1 MSFKHVRT
9 TADLVRF
16 GCGLKVDCRHC
27 GSSRTFSA
35 AEAVTDAGHV
45 EIARL
50 ARRLRCIRCGLKQAR
65 LTVLPPV

>member
-1 MSFKHVRT
+1 MSTEHVRT

-16 GCGLKVDCRHC
+16 GCGLQVECCHC
-27 GSSRTFSA
+27 GTSGTFDA

-45 EIARL
+45 ELRWL
-50 ARRLRCIRCGLKQAR
+50 ARRFRCLRCGLKRAR